1 MSSPLIIYP
10 EKNLLLPPRLF
21 ATVGHYALLASCGMV
36 MIDGAMKFDK
46 RRKDVHRYEIADTR
60 GRLNLTVPVCK
71 PESSS
76 EALWSDIKVSVHGD
90 WWNIHLTAL
99 ESAYGRT
106 PWFEFYVDSF
116 RPLFRRRSGCDCESI
131 TSLCEQADSIV
142 RNLAGIDTTVTYR
155 HTPDTPLPAG
165 ILDMRREPAPA
176 VGEMTYWQV
185 RADRLGFIPDISILD
200 LLFNHGPETPLI
212 LRRIIGAMKDVNLS
226 E

>member
-21 ATVGHYALLASCGMV
+21 ATVGHYAMLASCASATV
-36 MIDGAMKFDK
+36 DFAMKFDK
-46 RRKDVHRYEIADTR
+46 RRKEVHRYEIADTR
-60 GRLNLTVPVCK
+60 GRLHLTVPVSK

-90 WWNIHLTAL
+90 WWNVHLTAL

-116 RPLFRRRSGCDCESI
+116 RPLFRRRSGSDTESI
-131 TSLCEQADSIV
+131 TSLCEQADSMV
-142 RNLAGIDTTVTYR
+142 RSLAGIDTTVTYR
-155 HTPDTPLPAG
+155 HTPDTPLPEGA
-165 ILDMRREPAPA
+165 IDMRREHAPSA
-176 VGEMTYWQV
+176 AEVDYWQV
-185 RADRLGFIPDISILD
+185 RADKLGFISDLSILD

-212 LRRIIGAMKDVNLS
+212 LRKIIGAMKKV
-226 E
+226 